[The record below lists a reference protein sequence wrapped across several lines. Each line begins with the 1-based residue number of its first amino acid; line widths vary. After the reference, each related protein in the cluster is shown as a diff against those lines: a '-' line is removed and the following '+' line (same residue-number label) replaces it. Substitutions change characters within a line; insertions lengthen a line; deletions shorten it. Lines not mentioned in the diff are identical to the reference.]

1 MIKKN
6 ILLTGASG
14 TVGFEALKQLLA
26 LDRYTITVFDQE
38 SEASREK
45 LLPFKDKIT
54 IVFGDISN
62 FDDLDAIRNIDFAI
76 HLAAVIPPVA
86 DDFPPLA
93 KKVNLNGTQNLV
105 KQLEKHSPTAFMM
118 FSSSISVYGD
128 RIVDPYINVGDQL
141 QPSEGDYYATTK
153 IAAEEYI
160 RNSKLDYTIFRLA
173 AIMGNHKIS
182 KLMFHQPL
190 NTALEIATPRD
201 TARAF
206 VNGIEKQHLL
216 SKRIFNL
223 GGGESCRA
231 SYKVFLERSFAIF
244 GLGKLNFPEHAF
256 ADKNFH
262 CGYYADGDEL
272 EEIVHFRQDTL
283 DDYFK
288 MESEKVSSVR
298 KIATSIIKEPVKW
311 FLLKKS
317 EPYQAFKQQDP
328 IQMKHYFN

>member
-272 EEIVHFRQDTL
+272 EEIVQFRQDSL

-288 MESEKVSSVR
+288 MESEKVSSGR

-317 EPYQAFKQQDP
+317 EPYQAFKEHNS